1 MRACSVPGV
10 NRSGVPT
17 PVRFFSSTVLAC
29 LSQRKHFVPS
39 FQPFKESFH
48 MTQPLNKQ
56 RTKSS
61 AQLKKDSCSDH
72 RGECGR
78 VKHTWVSGSAFLRDG
93 QGSLVTLAY
102 SVTFQTQPSLP
113 RPCILVLAIARCCDH
128 QKSKITESKSQGS
141 SHNV

>member
-1 MRACSVPGV
+1 MPQPLYQQR
-10 NRSGVPT
+10 T
-17 PVRFFSSTVLAC
+17 ESTAQVKKASC
-29 LSQRKHFVPS
+29 
-39 FQPFKESFH
+39 SFH
-48 MTQPLNKQ
+48 G
-56 RTKSS
+56 
-61 AQLKKDSCSDH
+61 
-72 RGECGR
+72 GECGR
-78 VKHTWVSGSAFLRDG
+78 VKYTWVSGSAFLRDG